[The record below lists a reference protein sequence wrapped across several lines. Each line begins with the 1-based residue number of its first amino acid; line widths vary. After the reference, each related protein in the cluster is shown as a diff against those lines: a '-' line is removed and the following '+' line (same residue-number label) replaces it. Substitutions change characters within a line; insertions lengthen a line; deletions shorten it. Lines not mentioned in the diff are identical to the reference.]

1 MEPRPESLATSISL
15 SAYGHLLGQNRNFR
29 YLWMAQIVSEIGD
42 WFYSLAIYSLL
53 LQLTGRASSVALA
66 LVLQVLPQTFIGPI
80 AGIVSDRI
88 RRKQV
93 MIAADLARVVVVL
106 AMLVVRSRSLV
117 WMVYPLLFLETCM
130 ATFFEPARNAVV
142 PNITSREE
150 VILANTLAS
159 TTWSLNL
166 MVGATLGGVVA
177 AFLGRDAVFVLNA
190 LSFLA
195 SAFLIRQMRFQEPHA
210 SAFSRLQF
218 RDLWAFSP
226 VLEGIRYVRRNSRL
240 LATIFAKAGE
250 LMIGPSWVLFTV
262 MGQRVFPVRLH
273 GADAQRGMMLG
284 MSLLLGAR
292 GMGALVGP
300 VLSARLAGNS
310 DRRLR
315 LGILFGYL
323 LVSAGY
329 VAIGGAANVWL
340 ACLFVMVAHSG
351 GSTVWVF
358 STTLLQLHTEDQF
371 RGRVFAADLALSML
385 TIAVGAYLCG
395 RFLDWGFT
403 PRMVATATGVIMLIP
418 AALWGWSMSR
428 LKWREAVVE
437 MASPR

>member
-1 MEPRPESLATSISL
+1 MEPRPEPIATSISL
-15 SAYGHLLGQNRNFR
+15 SAYWHLLRRNRNFR

-66 LVLQVLPQTFIGPI
+66 LVLQVLPQTFIGPT
-80 AGIVSDRI
+80 AGIVNDRI

-93 MIAADLARVVVVL
+93 MIVADLARVVVVL
-106 AMLVVRSRSLV
+106 AMLVVRSRSVV

-150 VILANTLAS
+150 VILANTLSS

-166 MVGATLGGVVA
+166 MIGATLGGIVA

-195 SAFLIRQMRFQEPHA
+195 SAFLIRQMRFKEPHTA
-210 SAFSRLQF
+210 AFSRLRF
-218 RDLWAFSP
+218 SDLLAFSP

-240 LATIFAKAGE
+240 LATVFAKAGE

-262 MGQRVFPVRLH
+262 MGQKVFPVRLH

-292 GMGALVGP
+292 GVGALAGP
-300 VLSARLAGNS
+300 MLSARFAGNS

-323 LVSAGY
+323 LVAAGY
-329 VAIGGAANVWL
+329 AAMGGAANVWL
-340 ACLFVMVAHSG
+340 ACLCVMLAHSG

-403 PRMVATATGVIMLIP
+403 PRTVATSTGVIMLIP
-418 AALWGWSMSR
+418 AALWGWSMST
-428 LKWREAVVE
+428 LKGRERAVQV
-437 MASPR
+437 ASPR